1 MQLYLCFQGRR
12 ARKHSSG
19 EDWVVFTIRTSYVC
33 HGLNSVKKKQG
44 KQKIAEQ
51 LNPPAALSVPFC
63 LLSKALSFHGA
74 KMHILTSYTLISCLD
89 SCSVV
94 LLLLFPLSIVM
105 TKPFFLLSQDFFP
118 VYVAKVSTGLSDL
131 FSI

>member
-1 MQLYLCFQGRR
+1 M
-12 ARKHSSG
+12 
-19 EDWVVFTIRTSYVC
+19 C

-44 KQKIAEQ
+44 KQKIAE